1 MILYFSSRNEEDCSS
16 QKIQEFVVETLSG
29 DHLLLLTLA
38 NSGVHESSGDD
49 GQMHSTAC
57 PEPVLSTLPAPEGDV
72 VEANGREESI
82 NNEDVVTISAGTSE
96 ELPDET
102 LINSGK
108 FKCPQCNKCLSGPS
122 SLSRH
127 IRTHKN
133 EKPFK
138 CDQCDKV
145 FSRLSSLKRHQ
156 NSHSEI
162 KPFKCQV
169 CGWSFIQNSDLKIHE
184 RTHTGEKPFPCDRCE
199 KAFGCKKRLRAHYR
213 MHTGEKP
220 YKCPQCEKSFSMRK
234 NVIQHIRI
242 HTGERPYTC
251 WVCKK
256 NYRHQHTL
264 KKHIRMHADKNK
276 NLDNCIQKIKGHQL
290 KGSEE
295 KDSESCERLTD
306 KSIQSELGEQTVQ
319 LENTRSDDHD
329 GMNVDKQY
337 GENNP
342 QEEADR
348 RKQIQ
353 NSEQHEKSQHLEN
366 ATKIPKETGPGKQQ
380 DDEPS
385 EQKKNDELDGQTK
398 LLEST
403 EQVEQRI

>member
-1 MILYFSSRNEEDCSS
+1 MPKCQLTFTAQLAQIDKEGDEQTAAAWPRKRKGTKSGQKNPRGIRKKTGKKSDGVSHENSENGKSEGSSAIQDTQNDNNLVEQSSEAPDRNEEDCSS

-49 GQMHSTAC
+49 GQIHSTAC

-145 FSRLSSLKRHQ
+145 FSRRTMDKFILCSSEEFNEYLLLREALALFPPQSEYPEEICATVYNQAYPVHVVNRPWQEDLSVPLKVKPNPLACQPFRH
-156 NSHSEI
+156 
-162 KPFKCQV
+162 
-169 CGWSFIQNSDLKIHE
+169 
-184 RTHTGEKPFPCDRCE
+184 RTYSEKPPGPAQISAKPRTKWISDFNSCTNLLNLN
-199 KAFGCKKRLRAHYR
+199 AGC
-213 MHTGEKP
+213 T
-220 YKCPQCEKSFSMRK
+220 
-234 NVIQHIRI
+234 I
-242 HTGERPYTC
+242 
-251 WVCKK
+251 
-256 NYRHQHTL
+256 
-264 KKHIRMHADKNK
+264 D
-276 NLDNCIQKIKGHQL
+276 
-290 KGSEE
+290 
-295 KDSESCERLTD
+295 
-306 KSIQSELGEQTVQ
+306 
-319 LENTRSDDHD
+319 
-329 GMNVDKQY
+329 
-337 GENNP
+337 
-342 QEEADR
+342 
-348 RKQIQ
+348 
-353 NSEQHEKSQHLEN
+353 
-366 ATKIPKETGPGKQQ
+366 
-380 DDEPS
+380 
-385 EQKKNDELDGQTK
+385 
-398 LLEST
+398 
-403 EQVEQRI
+403 